1 MTDLPHPPRLAHR
14 LLALALPADAREH
27 IVDELDEVYRR
38 RCDQQSVA
46 GARRWY
52 WRETLSFSSRFLVE
66 RLRERARGGRY
77 PVGIRVQDRR
87 GPMGNLFENWTSDF
101 THAARRLLRAPGFT
115 LVAAATLA
123 LAIGASTAIVSVVDA
138 VLIDPLSY
146 PNADRLVS
154 IRGTAPGSDLPPEFA
169 VGPEFFVAYRDEADL
184 LEDLGMFQTVQSTAR
199 TDDRVD
205 RLFMAVV
212 SSSVFTTLG
221 AKPALGR
228 LPTASD
234 DAERASVMV
243 ISHWLW
249 TTWFSADPS
258 IIGRS
263 FEAAG
268 SRRTVIGVMGPE
280 FRFPDSRMA
289 IWVRASIA
297 DERRITPGRLGFQ
310 LVGRMKQGADTSKL
324 AAQLSIVAKRLPER
338 FGGTANYA
346 RLIEQHRPVVRP
358 LEEQLVGNFARPL
371 WILLGTVGIVFL
383 IACANVANLFI
394 VRSESRRRELAV
406 RRALGAGRAGLIRSQ
421 MAEALLVAVLG
432 GAGGAFLA
440 WIGVPLLVRVA
451 PEGVPNLDLVALNPI
466 SLLFTAG
473 LSILA
478 ACVFGLLPAIRF
490 SNPSALGDLRQAGRV
505 GTPYG
510 RLARNALVVVQTA
523 SALVLLVAAG
533 LLTRSFWELSRVEL
547 GYDTENIFTFQ
558 VAPARKE
565 LVDGPSFARF
575 HEGLMER
582 LAAMPGVESVG
593 VVQELPLDEGSDM
606 GRFATDSTEASG
618 GAAPLIPYTHTGG
631 DYFKTMSIKL
641 VSGRLFE
648 RGDHAT
654 GTANAIVSRSAA
666 QLLWPNQDPLGKRF
680 RFGTSPAADH
690 WETVVGVVENVRLRG
705 FRQASADP
713 MIYLPLVGPTARSW
727 AVGSPAYVVK
737 STRAASLTPDIRALL
752 REYAPEAPMYRIFT
766 MEGLAARSL
775 GQLSF
780 TMLMLAIASGLALV
794 LGAIGLYGVLS
805 YVVSQR
811 TREIAVRMALG
822 AEASAVRRMVVL
834 QGGRVALLGVGL
846 GVLAAL
852 GVTGVLESLLFG
864 VEVLD
869 AATFVAMSGVMLA
882 VALLASYIPA
892 HRASSV
898 EPIQALRAE

>member
-1 MTDLPHPPRLAHR
+1 
-14 LLALALPADAREH
+14 
-27 IVDELDEVYRR
+27 
-38 RCDQQSVA
+38 
-46 GARRWY
+46 
-52 WRETLSFSSRFLVE
+52 
-66 RLRERARGGRY
+66 
-77 PVGIRVQDRR
+77 
-87 GPMGNLFENWTSDF
+87 
-101 THAARRLLRAPGFT
+101 
-115 LVAAATLA
+115 
-123 LAIGASTAIVSVVDA
+123 
-138 VLIDPLSY
+138 
-146 PNADRLVS
+146 
-154 IRGTAPGSDLPPEFA
+154 
-169 VGPEFFVAYRDEADL
+169 
-184 LEDLGMFQTVQSTAR
+184 
-199 TDDRVD
+199 
-205 RLFMAVV
+205 
-212 SSSVFTTLG
+212 
-221 AKPALGR
+221 
-228 LPTASD
+228 
-234 DAERASVMV
+234 
-243 ISHWLW
+243 
-249 TTWFSADPS
+249 
-258 IIGRS
+258 
-263 FEAAG
+263 
-268 SRRTVIGVMGPE
+268 
-280 FRFPDSRMA
+280 
-289 IWVRASIA
+289 
-297 DERRITPGRLGFQ
+297 
-310 LVGRMKQGADTSKL
+310 
-324 AAQLSIVAKRLPER
+324 
-338 FGGTANYA
+338 
-346 RLIEQHRPVVRP
+346 
-358 LEEQLVGNFARPL
+358 
-371 WILLGTVGIVFL
+371 
-383 IACANVANLFI
+383 
-394 VRSESRRRELAV
+394 
-406 RRALGAGRAGLIRSQ
+406 
-421 MAEALLVAVLG
+421 
-432 GAGGAFLA
+432 
-440 WIGVPLLVRVA
+440 
-451 PEGVPNLDLVALNPI
+451 
-466 SLLFTAG
+466 
-473 LSILA
+473 
-478 ACVFGLLPAIRF
+478 
-490 SNPSALGDLRQAGRV
+490 
-505 GTPYG
+505 
-510 RLARNALVVVQTA
+510 
-523 SALVLLVAAG
+523 
-533 LLTRSFWELSRVEL
+533 
-547 GYDTENIFTFQ
+547 
-558 VAPARKE
+558 
-565 LVDGPSFARF
+565 
-575 HEGLMER
+575 MER